1 MSKVLRQLPEQSV
14 RSVLKGCRKY
24 ERTLVNGQNPR
35 RSDGNVRAQFDR
47 FSAAM
52 EEEAVLT
59 TRVRQVLCRNGILSC
74 RFMPYFNFAMHVA
87 KLVRSDLGER
97 LPIYVAVA
105 IGRWTARGQQMAVL
119 EQIRSDVFNIGPV
132 DPPGGPDV

>member
-1 MSKVLRQLPEQSV
+1 MSKAPKLLPEQSV

-24 ERTLVNGQNPR
+24 GRTLVYGLGTR
-35 RSDGNVRAQFDR
+35 RSDGNVRVQFDR

-52 EEEAVLT
+52 EPEAALLSQ
-59 TRVRQVLCRNGILSC
+59 VRQVLCRYGVEPS

-97 LPIYVAVA
+97 LPVCVAEA
-105 IGRWTARGQQMAVL
+105 ISRWAAQGQRMDVL
-119 EQIRSDVFNIGPV
+119 QQIRSDVFSIGPV
-132 DPPGGPDV
+132 DPSGGSDV